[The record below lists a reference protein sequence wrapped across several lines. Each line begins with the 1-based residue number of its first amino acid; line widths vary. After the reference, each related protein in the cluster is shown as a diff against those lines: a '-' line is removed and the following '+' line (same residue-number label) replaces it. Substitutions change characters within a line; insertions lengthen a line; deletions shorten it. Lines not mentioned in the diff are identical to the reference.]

1 MTRLRAFR
9 IALVAAAI
17 PVIATA
23 ALAVAPC
30 PPLLEPYGFSRAFV
44 DRDGRLLRLSLA
56 GDERYRVFTPLDRI
70 SPLLVE
76 ATLLQEDRHFG
87 THPGFNPV
95 SLLRGAW
102 QWATHSGHSGGSTL
116 TMQLARLRFH
126 LGTRTVW
133 GKLGQIARAVQL
145 EAHYSKDE
153 ILEAYLNLAPYGRN
167 IEGAEAAS
175 LIWFGKTADR
185 LTLPEALTLCQIPRR
200 PSRHGDAA
208 AWMNALH
215 AGRDRLFGRWVERH
229 PVDLDAA
236 ADLALPIDLKPPTAL
251 PRRAP
256 HAVDEAAR
264 GLPAAIGPDAAREIR
279 LTLDLATQELVERH
293 VAAYVEQGKARGI
306 ENAAVLL
313 IDARTGE
320 QVAHVG
326 SADYRNVAIHGQVDG
341 TRAPRSPGSAL
352 KPFVYAL
359 AMDAGLIH
367 PLSLLKDAPLA
378 FRDFNPENF
387 DRDFLGPL
395 RAVDALVHSR
405 NIPAVELG
413 ARLPPS
419 ALHDLLAAGHVRRLG
434 SVAHHGLALV
444 LGGVEVSLEELAGM
458 YADLAMKA
466 QGQKVE
472 VPSLPVSPEA
482 AWLTV
487 WMLRHNP
494 RPGRGWSE
502 ASAGRGAE
510 VAWKTGTSAG
520 FHDAWAVGLFGPYV
534 LGVWVGNF
542 DGRPNRAFIGREAAG
557 PLFFELVDALRARS
571 PDLAEHVPDR
581 PPDGLNLKEVEVCAV
596 SGQRPNESC
605 PHRTSGW
612 FIPGRSPIDV
622 CTLHR
627 ALEVDAASGLRACP
641 GATGPVRHDVYEMWA
656 TDDLESF
663 RRAGVPRRVPPPF
676 PASCTPASAPAA
688 GLRPRITS
696 PRNGSTYALRVGL
709 PSGNDLPLKA
719 VSESGVRALHWFI
732 DDQYQGAHA
741 PAEPVFWPLVPGTH
755 TARVVDDR
763 GRSASR
769 KFVVRT
775 EVGL

>member
-1 MTRLRAFR
+1 MTRRRIFR
-9 IALVAAAI
+9 IALIALAI
-17 PVIATA
+17 PSLAVAL
-23 ALAVAPC
+23 LAVAPC

-56 GDERYRVFTPLDRI
+56 GDERYRVYAPLDRI
-70 SPLLVE
+70 SPLLVQ
-76 ATLLQEDRHFG
+76 ATLLQEDRHFDA
-87 THPGFNPV
+87 HPGFNPV
-95 SLLRGAW
+95 ALVRGAW
-102 QWATHSGHSGGSTL
+102 QWATDTGHSGGSTL

-126 LGTRTVW
+126 LKTRTAW

-145 EAHYSKDE
+145 ELHYSKDE
-153 ILEAYLNLAPYGRN
+153 ILQAYLNLAPYGRN

-185 LTLPEALTLCQIPRR
+185 LTLPEALTLCQIPRH
-200 PSRHGDAA
+200 PSRHGDEA
-208 AWMNALH
+208 AWTDALH
-215 AGRDRLFGRWVERH
+215 AGRDRLFAKWLQQH
-229 PVDLDAA
+229 PADADAA
-236 ADLALPIDLKPPTAL
+236 ADLALPIALKPPTAL
-251 PRRAP
+251 PRRAS

-264 GLPAAIGPDAAREIR
+264 GLPAAIGPDAAREVR
-279 LTLDLATQELVERH
+279 LSLDLAVQELVERH
-293 VAAYVEQGKARGI
+293 VAAYVAQGKARGI

-313 IDARTGE
+313 VDLRTGE
-320 QVAHVG
+320 QVARVG
-326 SADYRNVAIHGQVDG
+326 SADYRNAAIHGQVDG
-341 TRAPRSPGSAL
+341 VRAPRSPGSAL

-405 NIPAVELG
+405 NVPAVELG
-413 ARLPPS
+413 SRLPPS

-444 LGGVEVSLEELAGM
+444 LGGVEVSLEELVGM
-458 YADLAMKA
+458 YARLAA
-466 QGQKVE
+466 
-472 VPSLPVSPEA
+472 PAPTFPVSPES
-482 AWLTV
+482 AWLTL

-557 PLFFELVDALRARS
+557 PLFFDLVDALRARS
-571 PDLAEHVPDR
+571 PDLPELVPER
-581 PPDGLNLKEVEVCAV
+581 PPDGLNLQEVEVCAA
-596 SGQRPNESC
+596 SGQIPNESC
-605 PHRTSGW
+605 PHRTRGW

-622 CTLHR
+622 CRLHR
-627 ALEVDAASGLRACP
+627 TLELDAATGLRACP
-641 GATGPVRHDVYEMWA
+641 GATGPVRREVYEMWA

-676 PASCTPASAPAA
+676 PASCNPTDAAAA
-688 GLRPRITS
+688 GLPPRITS
-696 PRNGSTYALRVGL
+696 PRNGSSYALRVGL
-709 PSGNDLPLKA
+709 PTGNDLPLKA
-719 VSESGVRALHWFI
+719 VSESGVRTLHWFI
-732 DDQYQGAHA
+732 DDQYQGAHP
-741 PAEPVFWPLVPGTH
+741 PAEAVLWPLVPGTH

-763 GRSASR
+763 GRPASR
-769 KFVVRT
+769 RFVVRT
-775 EVGL
+775 EVGR